1 VRCETRRAGPH
12 RTNFEPRGP
21 DGGPIVNQ
29 SEPDFSK
36 LTLQEKLQLEGL
48 LRKTE
53 GIVQFGITFLP

>member
-1 VRCETRRAGPH
+1 M
-12 RTNFEPRGP
+12 NFETSGP
-21 DGGPIVNQ
+21 DAGPIVNQ

-36 LTLQEKLQLEGL
+36 PTLQETLQLEGL